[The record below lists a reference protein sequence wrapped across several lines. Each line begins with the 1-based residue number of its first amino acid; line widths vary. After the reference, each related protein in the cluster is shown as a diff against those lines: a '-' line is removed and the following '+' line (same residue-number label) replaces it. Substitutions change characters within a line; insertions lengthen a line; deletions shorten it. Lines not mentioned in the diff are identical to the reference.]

1 MAKAKPKK
9 TTKRKNAKAKKKQAQ
24 KPSIMGFLLKWA
36 FVLGVWAALFLGAL
50 FAWYGG
56 GLPDIT
62 DEFTFERKSSIT
74 IKAAD
79 GSTLIRYGETK
90 GESITVA
97 DLPSHLIYAVLA
109 TEDRRF
115 YSHFGIDPIG
125 IARAMVTNIQSGRL
139 VQGGSTITQQL
150 AKNLFLS
157 HERTLARKIQEAMLA
172 LWLEQQLTKD
182 EILSAYLNR
191 VYLGSGAYGVDAAS
205 RLYFG
210 KTAMQ
215 VNLRE
220 AAILAGLLKAPSRY
234 SPLRNPGLAAER
246 SDVVL
251 RAMVDAGYL
260 DSASAT
266 TMTAL
271 PPKPTAKPNTVR
283 SARYFTDW
291 VLDGLDELIGTPQ
304 TDLIVE
310 TTLVPAIQ
318 KAGEES
324 LHSVLIQN
332 GADRNI
338 EQGAIITMRDDGAI
352 LAMIGGK
359 DYKQSQFNRATQ
371 AIRQPGSAFKPIL
384 YLTALDFGWG
394 KDDTLLDAP
403 LEIDD
408 YAPKNFN
415 EEYYGEITL
424 EESLARS
431 ANTASVRLL
440 QEVGLTPVKRMAK
453 KLGIISPLSHDLS
466 LALGSSGLSPLELT
480 LAYAA
485 FANGGHSVFPF
496 AITRITDA
504 NGVVFYEREDHD
516 PSTRA
521 ADKKAI
527 NGLDGMLKTVVQ
539 SGTGRAAQISG
550 HAVAGK
556 TGTSQNSR
564 DAWFAGYAKDI
575 VTVTWLGND
584 DNAPMN
590 GVTGGSFPAL
600 IWSSV
605 MKTALN
611 EDRSNFYQGQSR
623 NAFDRLLSSLGL
635 GGSGSSAERSNSG
648 GARQSGSEAEQNN
661 SFND

>member
-1 MAKAKPKK
+1 MAKTKNKK
-9 TTKRKNAKAKKKQAQ
+9 TSKRKNAKSKKKQKPQ
-24 KPSIMGFLLKWA
+24 KSLMGFLLKWT
-36 FVLGVWAALFLGAL
+36 FVLGVWTTLILGSL

-62 DEFTFERKSSIT
+62 KDFTFERQSSIT

-90 GESITVA
+90 GESITVS

-125 IARAMVTNIQSGRL
+125 IARAMITNIQSGRL

-172 LWLEQQLTKD
+172 LWLEQQLSKD
-182 EILSAYLNR
+182 DILSAYLNR

-205 RLYFG
+205 RLYFD
-210 KTAMQ
+210 KAATQ

-220 AAILAGLLKAPSRY
+220 AAMLAGLLKAPSRF
-234 SPLRNPGLAAER
+234 SPLRNPGLAAQR

-260 DSASAT
+260 DSAAAT

-318 KAGEES
+318 KTGEES
-324 LHSVLIQN
+324 LHSILIQN
-332 GADRNI
+332 GSDRNVG
-338 EQGAIITMRDDGAI
+338 QGAIITMRDDGAI
-352 LAMIGGK
+352 LAMVGGK

-371 AIRQPGSAFKPIL
+371 AIRQPGSAFKPVL
-384 YLTALDFGWG
+384 YLTALDFGWS
-394 KDDTLLDAP
+394 KDDVLLDEP
-403 LEIDD
+403 LEIDE

-415 EEYYGEITL
+415 EKYHGEITL
-424 EESLARS
+424 EESLALS

-440 QEVGLTPVKRMAK
+440 QEIGVTPVKRTAK
-453 KLGIISPLSHDLS
+453 KLGVISSLSHDLS
-466 LALGSSGLSPLELT
+466 LALGSSGVSPLELSI
-480 LAYAA
+480 AYAA
-485 FANGGHSVFPF
+485 FANGGYSVFPY
-496 AITRITDA
+496 AITRITDT
-504 NGVVFYEREDHD
+504 NGVIFYERENHD
-516 PSTRA
+516 PKNRV

-527 NGLDGMLKTVVQ
+527 EGLDDMLQTVVQ
-539 SGTGRAAQISG
+539 SGTGRAANIPG
-550 HAVAGK
+550 HAAAGK

-564 DAWFAGYAKDI
+564 DAWFAGYADDI
-575 VTVTWLGND
+575 IAVTWLGND

-590 GVTGGSFPAL
+590 GVTGGGFPAQ
-600 IWSSV
+600 IWASV

-611 EDRSNFYQGQSR
+611 EDRSNFYQGQGR
-623 NAFDRLLSSLGL
+623 NAFDRLLLSLGL
-635 GGSGSSAERSNSG
+635 GSSGDINSSA
-648 GARQSGSEAEQNN
+648 SGSEQTDREAEQ
-661 SFND
+661 SKRFND